1 MKQAESFPG
10 RISDLKG
17 EGRWSIDE
25 ILTQLFAL
33 QDPIYREFSSKL
45 MPALPKERVIGIR
58 VPQLRQLAR
67 RLAGQPV
74 AMAFLQTLPHDYYEE
89 YNLHGMLLEQIK
101 DYDQCVAELDRFL
114 PYVDNWATC
123 DLISPKVLGRHKPK
137 LLTDI
142 RRWMESERPFTVRF
156 GIEML
161 MRYFLNEDFQPVYL
175 DWAAKIRSSEYY
187 VNMMTAWFFAT
198 ALAKQYEAAVP
209 YLEQSRLD
217 SWTHNKAIQK
227 AIESNRIPAE
237 HKAYLRTLKQ
247 TSKT

>member
-1 MKQAESFPG
+1 M
-10 RISDLKG
+10 
-17 EGRWSIDE
+17 DE

-33 QDPIYREFSSKL
+33 QDPAYRDFSSKL
-45 MPALPKERVIGIR
+45 TPTLPKERVIGIR

-67 RLAGQPV
+67 QLAGKP
-74 AMAFLQTLPHDYYEE
+74 AADAFLQELPHHYYEE
-89 YNLHGMLLEQIK
+89 YNLHGMLLERIR
-101 DYDQCVAELDRFL
+101 DYDQCIAELDRFL

-123 DLISPKVLGRHKPK
+123 DLISPKVLGRHKPR
-137 LLTDI
+137 LLADI
-142 RRWMESERPFTVRF
+142 RRWMGSDRPFTVRF

-161 MRYFLNEDFQPVYL
+161 MRYFLDEDFQPVYL
-175 DWAAKIRSSEYY
+175 DWAAQIRSQEYY

-209 YLEQSRLD
+209 YLEHSRLD

-227 AIESNRIPAE
+227 ALESNRIPSE
-237 HKAYLRTLKQ
+237 RKACLRTLKQ